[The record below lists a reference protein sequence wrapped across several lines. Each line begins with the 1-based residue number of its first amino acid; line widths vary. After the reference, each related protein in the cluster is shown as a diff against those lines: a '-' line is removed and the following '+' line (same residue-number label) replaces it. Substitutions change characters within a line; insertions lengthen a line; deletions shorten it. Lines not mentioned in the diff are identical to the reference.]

1 MSADLKKDNEILD
14 KKIKKVITFKSF
26 KLLLLKIILIVCLF
40 FLISTYLFGF
50 YRMKGVS
57 MTPSLNDGDLLLYYK
72 YGKEYK
78 SGDVVYV
85 EKDKEKIVLRVI
97 GKPGD
102 VIDISEDGYLYVNNH
117 VDNNYVFFETL
128 KAEDSD
134 IEFPYKVKEDELF
147 LAGDN
152 RLEAT
157 DSRDF
162 GGVKIKDVKGIVI
175 SVLRTRRV

>member
-1 MSADLKKDNEILD
+1 
-14 KKIKKVITFKSF
+14 
-26 KLLLLKIILIVCLF
+26 
-40 FLISTYLFGF
+40 
-50 YRMKGVS
+50 

-128 KAEDSD
+128 KADDSD

-147 LAGDN
+147 Y
-152 RLEAT
+152 LESKGLSESSAT
-157 DSRDF
+157 
-162 GGVKIKDVKGIVI
+162 KLIKNGYLIGNLSINDEIKKEIIDLIEGE
-175 SVLRTRRV
+175 